1 TPDKREVGSSSLPR
15 PTIVRRYRSQNPEDR
30 NRISFW
36 LLFSGFRLLAAADR
50 GHSSVGRAP
59 ALQAGGRR
67 FDPVWLHQH
76 PSLFAEIRAHLSVR
90 NRAQRFNAQS
100 RACCKSQVLHEL
112 VSSRCIF
119 YIVKRGLT

>member
-1 TPDKREVGSSSLPR
+1 
-15 PTIVRRYRSQNPEDR
+15 
-30 NRISFW
+30 
-36 LLFSGFRLLAAADR
+36 
-50 GHSSVGRAP
+50 
-59 ALQAGGRR
+59 LQAGGRR

-100 RACCKSQVLHEL
+100 RACHKSQVLHEL